1 MQDENIKENSL
12 EKVFVAG
19 TLICYYKFLLLLQK
33 ITSFAYGK
41 VSYYWS
47 FIGGV
52 SVVVGILLVQWRTL
66 QNASGL

>member
-12 EKVFVAG
+12 EKVFVVG
-19 TLICYYKFLLLLQK
+19 TLICYYKLLLLLQK
-33 ITSFAYGK
+33 FTSFAYGK

-52 SVVVGILLVQWRTL
+52 SVVGILLVQWRTL

>member
-19 TLICYYKFLLLLQK
+19 TLICCYRLLFLLQK
-33 ITSFAYGK
+33 ISSIAYGK

-52 SVVVGILLVQWRTL
+52 NVVVGILLVQWKTL